1 MNQALVFGHQVLP
14 AQLSIV
20 HGLLVTNLISI
31 DIDGGE
37 SPASQ
42 RPEYIGKGPLIERHN
57 WYLVFEPQVPG
68 HA

>member
-1 MNQALVFGHQVLP
+1 MNQAFVFGHQVLP
-14 AQLSIV
+14 AQLSSV
-20 HGLLVTNLISI
+20 HGGLVTNLISI
-31 DIDGGE
+31 ATST

-42 RPEYIGKGPLIERHN
+42 RPESIGKGPLIERHN